1 MENQTTIKCPH
12 LRILRSIKWN
22 EELAKFIV
30 STGMSGDEAIDWIL
44 DTFNDHPEYELVMP
58 DGSVFDPN
66 SDDTIVLATLDNLF
80 GKEDQKRGVNRYKER
95 ADGGFKNRLCY
106 KLVPSVICL
115 FFAQQ
120 ILLNELAN
128 EANIEI

>member
-1 MENQTTIKCPH
+1 M
-12 LRILRSIKWN
+12 RIVRSVQWN

-30 STGMSGDEAIDWIL
+30 STGTSGDELLEWIHGTL
-44 DTFNDHPEYELVMP
+44 LDHPEYELVMP

-80 GKEDQKRGVNRYKER
+80 GKEDQRRGVNRYKER
-95 ADGGFKNRLCY
+95 ADGGFKNRLCQ

-115 FFAQQ
+115 FFARQ

-128 EANIEI
+128 EANAEI